1 MFDTITLTNWLI
13 MILSC
18 AAVLYGVVQI
28 KQRPQNIENKRT
40 MMVFIVLA
48 LAMGLLTWFV
58 DVKRTQY
65 EQKILRDLTST
76 NNEMLQYKNKVKEL
90 TGDN

>member
-1 MFDTITLTNWLI
+1 MFDLTTIINWLI

-18 AAVLYGVVQI
+18 AVVLYAVVQI
-28 KQRPQNIENKRT
+28 KVKPESKRT
-40 MMVFIVLA
+40 MIVFIVIA

-65 EQKILRDLTST
+65 EQKILKDMTET
-76 NNEMLQYKNKVKEL
+76 NNEMLRYRNKVKEL
-90 TGDN
+90 NEQKQ